1 MTGFLQRLSAHSG
14 LLLFILLIA
23 VVVLGLL
30 VLALFQRCYTLRHRL
45 NSFTGGRPRPDVT
58 LGEALAQYAK
68 SVEGVTAETAQLL
81 RRVSQLEDNMIYC
94 TQKVGVVRYNPYE
107 EAGGNLSFAVAILDG
122 NDDGVVLNGI
132 HSRTGTYV
140 YAKPVQMGVSLY
152 VLSQEELAALDKARA
167 SAYFPPEG
175 SPQPDEGQISLF
187 EGGGEQ
193 PGDNSVDK

>member
-1 MTGFLQRLSAHSG
+1 MSGMLAWLSAHSG
-14 LLLFILLIA
+14 LFILLLLLA
-23 VVVLGLL
+23 VIVLG
-30 VLALFQRCYTLRHRL
+30 VLSLMLFQRCYTLRHRI
-45 NSFTGGRPRPDVT
+45 NSFTGGRARPDVT
-58 LGEALAQYAK
+58 LGEALADYAK
-68 SVEGVTAETAQLL
+68 SVEGVTADTAQLL

-152 VLSQEELAALDKARA
+152 VLSQEELAALDKARS
-167 SAYFPPEG
+167 SAYFPPED
-175 SPQPDEGQISLF
+175 PLAKEKENADQISLF
-187 EGGGEQ
+187 ETNER
-193 PGDNSVDK
+193 P